1 MTPFNFFVLFFKRH
15 PLIWV
20 QRSKSMVEN
29 FKEQIQVGLK
39 ILSSLQSKLLFSPS
53 FITYSSNY
61 LQRKT
66 IQTSVDLKKQTS
78 AMACKGPSI
87 EKQACGNKHSSSR
100 KKKLS
105 RTPANLELSRKDQQ
119 YFNFTAA
126 FQALTVGYVKVRQ
139 TPQLSS
145 NYQLRP
151 FLSTLHLPVLSH
163 GKQQLDRAL
172 LELYLR

>member
-29 FKEQIQVGLK
+29 FKEQIRVGLT
-39 ILSSLQSKLLFSPS
+39 ILSSLQSKLLLSPS

-66 IQTSVDLKKQTS
+66 IHTSVDLKKQTS

-100 KKKLS
+100 KKNCLTRQQIWSYQEKISNISTSQQFFKLLLLGMS
-105 RTPANLELSRKDQQ
+105 RSGRHHSSPATTN
-119 YFNFTAA
+119 
-126 FQALTVGYVKVRQ
+126 
-139 TPQLSS
+139 
-145 NYQLRP
+145 
-151 FLSTLHLPVLSH
+151 
-163 GKQQLDRAL
+163 
-172 LELYLR
+172 